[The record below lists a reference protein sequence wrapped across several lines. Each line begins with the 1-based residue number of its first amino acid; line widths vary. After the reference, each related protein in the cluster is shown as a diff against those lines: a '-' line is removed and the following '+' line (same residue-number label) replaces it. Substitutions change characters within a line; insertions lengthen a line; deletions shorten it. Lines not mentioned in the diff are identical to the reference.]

1 MDSKLVYDLVIIGGG
16 FFGCSLANHLKKFK
30 NINNVLIIEKEKKL
44 MQRASKN
51 NQARV
56 HAGYHYPRNLIT
68 AERSSINQ
76 HTFFKQ
82 WNKAIKTNFKSLYA
96 ISKNRSKI
104 TSKQFEKLCSQIN
117 SELKPV
123 GKEDLDL
130 FNHNKIDKA
139 YEVKEYVF
147 DYKII
152 YDALESDLN
161 KNKIIKMLNCEV
173 KEVYKYK
180 DLVKFNVISENISFK
195 IFSKFSIN
203 CTYSGLNHFSG
214 DFRFNKTKIKHE
226 LTELALVK
234 LPKKIKNIGITIMDG
249 PFFSLLPFPSENLHS
264 LSHVKYTPHF
274 QWIDKKNKNPY
285 EILNSNNHISFF
297 DRMIRD
303 ASLYVPILKEV
314 KYVNSFYE
322 IKTVLTKNEVD
333 DGRPILFEK
342 HNELNNFYSV
352 LGGKIDNVYDIIE
365 IFNNEFK

>member
-1 MDSKLVYDLVIIGGG
+1 MDSQVVYDLVIIGGG
-16 FFGCSLANHLKKFK
+16 FFGCSLANYLKKYK
-30 NINNVLIIEKEKKL
+30 NINNVLIIEKENKL

-68 AERSSINQ
+68 AERSSVNQ
-76 HTFFKQ
+76 YTFFKQ

-104 TSKQFEKLCSQIN
+104 TSKQFEKLCSRIN
-117 SELKPV
+117 SQLKPV

-130 FNHNKIDKA
+130 FNYNKIEKV
-139 YEVKEYVF
+139 YEVKEFVF

-152 YDALESDLN
+152 NDTLERDLN
-161 KNKIIKMLNCEV
+161 KNRIKKMLNCEV
-173 KEVYKYK
+173 KEVYNYK
-180 DLVKFNVISENISFK
+180 DLVKLNVVSKNTNFE

-214 DFRFNKTKIKHE
+214 DFRSNQTKIKHE

-285 EILNSNNHISFF
+285 KILNSNNLKSFF
-297 DRMIRD
+297 NRMIRD
-303 ASLYVPILKEV
+303 ASLYVPVLKDI
-314 KYVNSFYE
+314 KYINSFYE
-322 IKTVLTKNEVD
+322 IKTVLAKNEVD

-342 HNELNNFYSV
+342 HSELNNFYSV